1 MIRRPPRST
10 LFPYTT
16 LFRSRSAIIVAL
28 LWRERFVPAIESAGQ
43 IGAIDAEAFLGRV
56 DLHLGIHAQ
65 QIGYAAHVI
74 AVPVRHDN
82 EVELRQID
90 ALRLRVLRE
99 GVAVVASVEQD
110 ALAAVLDQRGI
121 APVLLH
127 AGRLA
132 ESVIKD
138 GDLRLSRVGA
148 RRLRWRARGGAPG
161 EHHGQC
167 CNKVIYR
174 GLWFHFSSPSR
185 LVSYTPGYG
194 LTPATD
200 FVKDSAIRVVRRPLA
215 QPFFV
220 QALCNI
226 SKTRKYSHRGHRK
239 MARNSSK
246 RYQRKQKIAK
256 ISSSLTRALNTT
268 KDLK

>member
-1 MIRRPPRST
+1 MDAGADLDILVDELKVGARPGGAEPHDFRRP
-10 LFPYTT
+10 
-16 LFRSRSAIIVAL
+16 AVIVAL
-28 LWRERFVPAIESAGQ
+28 LRRERFVLAIESAGQ

-110 ALAAVLDQRGI
+110 ALAAVLDQCGI

-138 GDLRLSRVGA
+138 GDLRLRRVGA
-148 RRLRWRARGGAPG
+148 RRLRWRGRGGAPG
-161 EHHGQC
+161 EHHGPC

-174 GLWFHFSSPSR
+174 GLCFHFSSPLLTR
-185 LVSYTPGYG
+185 LVYTAGY
-194 LTPATD
+194 LPDPATA
-200 FVKDSAIRVVRRPLA
+200 FVKDSALRVVRCPTSWSTAGRCWQVIFIRFGGHFARHWPSVRTRPGNGT
-215 QPFFV
+215 PGWNGCV
-220 QALCNI
+220 
-226 SKTRKYSHRGHRK
+226 
-239 MARNSSK
+239 
-246 RYQRKQKIAK
+246 
-256 ISSSLTRALNTT
+256 
-268 KDLK
+268 

>member
-1 MIRRPPRST
+1 MDARGDLDILVDELKVGARPGGAEPHD
-10 LFPYTT
+10 
-16 LFRSRSAIIVAL
+16 FRRSAIIVAL
-28 LWRERFVPAIESAGQ
+28 LWRERFVLAIESAGQ

-65 QIGYAAHVI
+65 EIGHAAHVI

-82 EVELRQID
+82 EIELRQID

-110 ALAAVLDQRGI
+110 TLAAVLDQCGI

-138 GDLRLSRVGA
+138 GDLRLHRVGV

-161 EHHGQC
+161 EHHGQG
-167 CNKVIYR
+167 CNKVIHPR
-174 GLWFHFSSPSR
+174 LWFHFSSPLLTCLVYAGLWADTRYR
-185 LVSYTPGYG
+185 LRKGQCYARRAP
-194 LTPATD
+194 PA
-200 FVKDSAIRVVRRPLA
+200 
-215 QPFFV
+215 
-220 QALCNI
+220 
-226 SKTRKYSHRGHRK
+226 
-239 MARNSSK
+239 SST
-246 RYQRKQKIAK
+246 IFCT
-256 ISSSLTRALNTT
+256 SSLQYLEDP
-268 KDLK
+268 KIFPSWPQEDGP